1 MNNRHVSVDKS
12 LDNKD
17 YEIRF
22 WENGELM
29 HILHT
34 KSVGYYTL
42 TITDWLDGC
51 DFRNY

>member
-1 MNNRHVSVDKS
+1 MNNRHISIDKGR
-12 LDNKD
+12 DND

-29 HILHT
+29 HILYT

-42 TITDWLDGC
+42 TITDWLDGQS
-51 DFRNY
+51 FKNF